1 MYSCKKAI
9 LKYFAEFTAYING
22 QDVYVMFSNGGHR
35 LVDSVDDFS
44 EDVKYIILKDSYF
57 IYRKALAE
65 GKTIQVFVDYT
76 TKYNDRTWID
86 ADTIHAYIPVK
97 NYRIKPNEPTFPCY
111 YKEKSSGII
120 VYFKGDDN
128 PNCYNLPGQY
138 LGTVIKGNCGL
149 QSSTGFKWRCWD
161 TFINPDRWEHLKNY
175 IEEPKFKVGDWVR
188 LNDEIAKVSAVVDG
202 IIDNL
207 ELNGK
212 FYLPLRKDTL
222 ELWEP
227 QPNEW
232 CIFTSSEDP
241 TDIALGKFT
250 GMSGNLYVSS
260 AVRGSSW
267 TYCEPFIGTLPTG
280 CTK

>member
-22 QDVYVMFSNGGHR
+22 RDVYVMFSNGGHR

-97 NYRIKPNEPTFPCY
+97 NYRIKPNEPTF
-111 YKEKSSGII
+111 
-120 VYFKGDDN
+120 
-128 PNCYNLPGQY
+128 
-138 LGTVIKGNCGL
+138 
-149 QSSTGFKWRCWD
+149 
-161 TFINPDRWEHLKNY
+161 
-175 IEEPKFKVGDWVR
+175 KVGDWVVYD
-188 LNDEIAKVSAVVDG
+188 NQPEYEIG
-202 IIDNL
+202 QWNL
-207 ELNGK
+207 K
-212 FYLPLRKDTL
+212 FEQSYILSDSKECY
-222 ELWEP
+222 ELWKP

-232 CIFTSSEDP
+232 CWFWDNNDSHRLLARYEN
-241 TDIALGKFT
+241 ALDSDGKHYY
-250 GMSGNLYVSS
+250 G
-260 AVRGSSW
+260 
-267 TYCEPFIGTLPTG
+267 YCEPFIGTLPTG

>member
-1 MYSCKKAI
+1 MSKEVIKKY
-9 LKYFAEFTAYING
+9 KAEFDHWLDEGSILCRSKANLQESWNEIKEPLWLDIY
-22 QDVYVMFSNGGHR
+22 
-35 LVDSVDDFS
+35 L
-44 EDVKYIILKDSYF
+44 YIINDEYVEF
-57 IYRKALAE
+57 RKAFAD
-65 GKTIQVFVDYT
+65 GKKIEFLDTVDYSWT
-76 TKYNDRTWID
+76 TWEPSVGFGSHTGG
-86 ADTIHAYIPVK
+86 
-97 NYRIKPNEPTFPCY
+97 YRIKPDEPKFPCY

-175 IEEPKFKVGDWVR
+175 IEEPKFKVGDLVR